1 MAGNSFGNV
10 FKFTTWGESH
20 GKAVGVVIDGCPAGL
35 PLDEKYI
42 QRDLNRRAPGSSSYA
57 SPRGEPD
64 RAVICSGVF
73 EGVTTGSPI
82 SVVVENAD
90 ADSGKYA
97 DIAGLMRP
105 GHANYTYLQK
115 YGVFDYRGGGRA
127 SARETLGRVAAG
139 AVARKLLEG
148 PGISARAFLSAVGS
162 SCAEF
167 APAASSVSALW
178 EQETAFAGQSRIFAP
193 NAPAEEAFMRR
204 MDEAAALKDSV
215 GGVVT
220 FAGNGLPA
228 GLGEPVYA
236 KLPALLA
243 FAMLS
248 IPGSKGFEFGEG
260 FAAAGKRGSAVNDA
274 FVNRQ
279 GRVLPE
285 SNRAGGTLG
294 GISTGLPV
302 YGRVA
307 FKPTSSIFQP
317 QRTVDMEG
325 REAEFTLPE
334 GSRHDPCI
342 AVRAVPVVE
351 AMCLVVLADA
361 LLMNRSARAIHE

>member
-1 MAGNSFGNV
+1 MAANTFGNI
-10 FKFTTWGESH
+10 FKFSTWGESH

-35 PLDEKYI
+35 PLDESRI
-42 QRDLNRRAPGSSSYA
+42 QPDLNRRAPGLSPYA
-57 SPRGEPD
+57 SPRGERD
-64 RAVICSGVF
+64 KARIFSGIF
-73 EGVTTGSPI
+73 EGFTTGAPI
-82 SVVVENAD
+82 SIVVDNVD

-97 DIAGLMRP
+97 GMAKLVRP
-105 GHANYTYLQK
+105 GHASYTYLQK
-115 YGVFDYRGGGRA
+115 YGIFDYRGGGRA
-127 SARETLGRVAAG
+127 SARETVGRVAAG
-139 AVARKLLEG
+139 AVARVMLEG
-148 PGISARAFLSAVGS
+148 AGVSARAFLSAVGH
-162 SCAEF
+162 SCAEGLS
-167 APAASSVSALW
+167 ADWACSALW
-178 EQETAFAGQSRIFAP
+178 EKEAAFAGQSRIFAP
-193 NAPAEEAFMRR
+193 NAAAEEAFMREI
-204 MDEAAALKDSV
+204 DAAVEQGDSV
-215 GGVVT
+215 GGVVS
-220 FAGNGLPA
+220 FAAKGLPP

-248 IPGSKGFEFGEG
+248 IPGCKGFEFGEG
-260 FAAAGKRGSAVNDA
+260 FASAGRRGSAFNDA

-279 GRVLPE
+279 GKIIPA

-307 FKPTSSIFQP
+307 FKPTSSIFQS
-317 QRTVDMEG
+317 QRTVDVDG
-325 REAEFTLPE
+325 NEAEFRLPQ

-361 LLMNRSARAIHE
+361 LLMNRSARAK

>member
-1 MAGNSFGNV
+1 MSGNSFGNV

-35 PLDEKYI
+35 PLDETYI
-42 QRDLNRRAPGSSSYA
+42 QRDLDRRAPGSSAYT

-82 SVVVENAD
+82 SIVVENAD

-97 DIAGLMRP
+97 DIARLMRP
-105 GHANYTYLQK
+105 GHANYTYLRK

-127 SARETLGRVAAG
+127 SARETIGRVAAG
-139 AVARKLLEG
+139 AVSRKLLEG
-148 PGISARAFLSAVGS
+148 QGVSVRAFLSAVGTA
-162 SCAEF
+162 CAEL
-167 APAASSVSALW
+167 APAAASVSALW
-178 EQETAFAGQSRIFAP
+178 EKETAFAAKSRIFAP
-193 NAPAEEAFMRR
+193 DALAEADFMRQ
-204 MDEAAALKDSV
+204 MDEAAALQDSV
-215 GGVVT
+215 GGMVS
-220 FAGNGLPA
+220 FAANGLPA
-228 GLGEPVYA
+228 GLGDPVYA

-248 IPGSKGFEFGEG
+248 IPGSKGVEFGEG
-260 FAAAGKRGSAVNDA
+260 FAAASGRGSAVNDA

-279 GRVLPE
+279 GKVMPE
-285 SNRAGGTLG
+285 SNRAGGMLG

-307 FKPTSSIFQP
+307 FKPTSSIFRP
-317 QRTVDMEG
+317 QRTVDMDG
-325 REAEFTLPE
+325 KEAEFKLPE

-361 LLMNRSARAIHE
+361 LLMNRSARI